1 MKLIRP
7 KFEILEQ
14 QPGVDGIYKMIELAG
29 RTCYRS
35 EDKITEDSA
44 KGFVERMIKSGHGAM
59 LEHGTVYLIIPF
71 EYIDMSEQF
80 DIPIVS
86 DIVEKYKNNPY
97 TKWRLRDDGFSQLA
111 FITTNYRVLVENN
124 WMDDLQYVCEPTEY
138 HEKRITVRFICDRG
152 VSHEFVRHRVFSFAQ
167 ESTRYCNYSKDKFGN
182 ELTFIIPC
190 WADSLA
196 LQEVKGTI
204 INHDE
209 YGNLIGE
216 YYYHLTGK
224 EGPWF
229 KPWEITPE
237 RNFIANL
244 QISEQ
249 LYLELL
255 NQGWKPQQARAVLPN
270 SLKTELVMTGTIEQ
284 WEGFFKLR
292 DAKDAHPQARELAQP
307 LHEEF
312 IKRGLIKA

>member
-1 MKLIRP
+1 MKLIKP

-14 QPGVDGIYKMIELAG
+14 RPGISGIYRMIELAG

-35 EDKITEDSA
+35 EDKITPDSA
-44 KGFVERMIKSGHGAM
+44 VAFVDRMIKSGHGAM

-71 EYIDMSEQF
+71 EYIDISEKF

-86 DIVEKYKNNPY
+86 NIVKKYQNNPY

-111 FITTNYRVLVENN
+111 FITTNLRVLVENN

-224 EGPWF
+224 EEPWF

-312 IKRGLIKA
+312 IKKGLIKV